1 MREMIKLKSTK
12 FTKLHQKQ
20 GVALLSVLLFFM
32 VMVIMIGSLTIL
44 THGNLRNSTVP
55 TYTTAAYYA
64 AEAGINIVVNDFQE
78 ALEISSSNVSVEDF
92 NKRLLDFEEDNH
104 TLTIDLNDNKNNE
117 TSADVTFERVSAA
130 EGVINFKI
138 VSIGKVGGTSR
149 RLEKE
154 IGVIYA
160 SGSGDNQGFAVKHAI
175 LVEDTLSLGNNVS
188 IALSPE
194 EIAKLEAQGKEPKT
208 WVATTSQDSNAVNV
222 NSLFT
227 GNIELLPESPDNV
240 VGDLGQGTIY
250 KTLEVDP
257 FPTIDFGPIRDQ
269 AAIAVAHN
277 SSLPNDGSLDG
288 LVSGTNIN
296 TSSAGTYEIPESSTF
311 LPETS
316 VSTYYIP
323 EMIFDVS
330 GVTIHSDHDVIIAT
344 DKLHFLQPVS
354 FTGTGEVSIYVSRKL
369 DANNEVIPTTVD
381 DMQFKLPTVNN
392 PSIALGR
399 IDNPHLLVV
408 YVDEMLL
415 LDKSKLIE
423 TTITSSNG
431 LIVGGSFMFYNA
443 SISLSNNSSFA
454 GYLITGGNN
463 INISN
468 NGEIMT
474 TLYYAPNANVT
485 LNNNSAIKGAVISKS
500 FDSGNSTGTQV
511 IYDTT
516 FTDKYPFPTVI
527 SPVVG
532 DSDEGIQTLVFT
544 IGKTVEY

>member
-1 MREMIKLKSTK
+1 MKTIK
-12 FTKLHQKQ
+12 FTKLHQNQ

-64 AEAGINIVVNDFQE
+64 AEAGINVVVNDFQE
-78 ALEISSSNVSVEDF
+78 ALDISSSSNVSVEDF
-92 NKRLLDFEEDNH
+92 NARLVAFETENH
-104 TLTIDLNDNKNNE
+104 TLLINLSDNKNKD
-117 TSADVTFERVSAA
+117 TSATVTFERLSED
-130 EGVINFKI
+130 EGIISFMI
-138 VSIGKVGGTSR
+138 VSIGKVGDKYR

-154 IGVIYA
+154 IGVAYA

-175 LVEDTLSLGNNVS
+175 LVEDSLSLGNNVS

-208 WVATTSQDSNAVNV
+208 WVATTSQDASAVNV

-227 GNIELLPESPDNV
+227 GNIELLPETPNNV

-257 FPTIDFGPIRDQ
+257 FPTIDFNPIRDQ
-269 AAIAVAHN
+269 AAIAVAHS
-277 SSLPNDGSLDG
+277 SSLPNDGSLAG

-296 TSSAGTYEIPESSTF
+296 TSSAGTYVIPESATF

-354 FTGTGEVSIYVSRKL
+354 FTGTGEVSIYVSRNL
-369 DANNEVIPTTVD
+369 NTNNVVVPTTVT

-392 PSIALGR
+392 PPIALGR

-408 YVDEMLL
+408 YVDEMILI
-415 LDKSKLIE
+415 DKNKMIE

-443 SISLSNNSSFA
+443 SINLSNNSSFA
-454 GYLITGGNN
+454 GYLITGGIN

-527 SPVVG
+527 SPIVG
-532 DSDEGIQTLVFT
+532 DSDDEGIQTLVFT
-544 IGKTVEY
+544 IGKTIEH